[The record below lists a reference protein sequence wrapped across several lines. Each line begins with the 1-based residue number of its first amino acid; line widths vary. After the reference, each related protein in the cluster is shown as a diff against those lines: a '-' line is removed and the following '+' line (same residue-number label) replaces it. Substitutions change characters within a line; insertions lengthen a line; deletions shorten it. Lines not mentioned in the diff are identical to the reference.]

1 MHQTSESISGILT
14 EDAAY
19 LRQQDS
25 QKTAKDCLTL
35 IQAF

>member
-1 MHQTSESISGILT
+1 MHQALKSISGIQT

-19 LRQQDS
+19 LRKQDS

-35 IQAF
+35 FQAF

>member
-1 MHQTSESISGILT
+1 MHQALKSISDILT

-19 LRQQDS
+19 LRKQDY
-25 QKTAKDCLTL
+25 QTTAKDCLTL